1 VTGLLDGLEIHG
13 RPARLLFVHA
23 HPDDETL
30 ATGVAIAHHT
40 ARGDDVH
47 VLTCTLGEEGEV
59 IPASLAHLEGAA
71 GDALA
76 PHRRE
81 ELRGA
86 AEVLGVTA
94 HLLGATEAGATD
106 AGATDAGATDA
117 GATDAGATD
126 AGATDGGAP
135 TAYRD
140 SGMAGSAAAAHPR
153 AWAGVDL
160 AGAAAAV
167 RVVLDDVRPDVV
179 VTYDATG
186 GYGHP
191 DHVRTHE
198 ATCRAVATS
207 ADAPVLYA
215 VLTPLSWAL
224 EDRSWLAEHVPD
236 DRGVVV
242 PGEGDPFPSQVV
254 PDEVVTHTVVDPS
267 VVPVQARALQAH
279 ETQVVV
285 GDGWYALSNHVVSRL
300 AGREGYARLDAAT
313 GRPTSEGAS

>member
-1 VTGLLDGLEIHG
+1 VTGLLDGVHVDA
-13 RPARLLFVHA
+13 RAPRLLFVHA

-30 ATGVAIAHHT
+30 ATGVALAHHA

-59 IPASLAHLEGAA
+59 IPPRLAHLEGAP
-71 GDALA
+71 GDPLA
-76 PHRRE
+76 AHRRD

-86 AEVLGVTA
+86 MEVLGVTD
-94 HLLGATEAGATD
+94 HLLEAPGGVA
-106 AGATDAGATDA
+106 
-117 GATDAGATD
+117 
-126 AGATDGGAP
+126 DGG
-135 TAYRD
+135 YRD
-140 SGMAGSAAAAHPR
+140 SGMAGSPAATHPR

-160 AGAAAAV
+160 AEAAAAV
-167 RVVLDDVRPDVV
+167 RAVVDAVRPDVV

-198 ATCRAVATS
+198 ATCRAVASS

-215 VLTPLSWAL
+215 VLTPLSWAA
-224 EDRSWLAEHVPD
+224 EDRLWLAEHVPD
-236 DRGVVV
+236 GRGLLV
-242 PGEGDPFPSQVV
+242 PGDEDPFPSSVV
-254 PDEVVTHTVVDPS
+254 PDSVVTHTVVDPS
-267 VVPVQARALQAH
+267 VVAVQSRALMSH

-313 GRPTSEGAS
+313 GRPTSEDVA